1 VIPTDSIDLTD
12 EDYAHLIAG
21 LAPDH
26 PDVAV
31 DLARSWVEQVWRG
44 TS

>member
-1 VIPTDSIDLTD
+1 MIPTDAIELTD
-12 EDYAHLIAG
+12 EDYADLIAG

-31 DLARSWVEQVWRG
+31 DLARHWIEQVWRG
-44 TS
+44 AS